1 MADGS
6 WKKENL
12 LLGEKSVLML
22 RRERRIGIRSQEAV
36 TTAMGSVC
44 VVIDGDVGSFRDG
57 TVIAAVFVEF
67 RSFGMPASPRS
78 IESNTIVGDRSSN
91 SAFIALS
98 KALFVI

>member
-57 TVIAAVFVEF
+57 TVIAPVLVEF
-67 RSFGMPASPRS
+67 RSFVKISSKGVSPS
-78 IESNTIVGDRSSN
+78 GKIFTSS
-91 SAFIALS
+91 
-98 KALFVI
+98 